1 MKTMKNFLILAAGKS
16 KRFGRNKL
24 EEKFCGYTLP
34 ALAAYYAYVNGAENI
49 YLTLSKEGV
58 TTDGESVYHPVLDN
72 VKSALPSF
80 LVYENDVKPKLQV
93 AFQSPDSYGP
103 GAALME
109 WAGVLTEPFTLLFG
123 DNLYFPLSSQ
133 SSHRDPRD
141 GEVIYTYKSLD
152 PSPRNL
158 QLAAVLNG
166 NILKE
171 KPHSEVSGKF
181 FCGLVRFPANFA
193 ANVSNLR
200 KSDRG
205 EIELTDIINSFGRS
219 AVSLSHYCKDWSD
232 LTYEGDAPKIHSMV
246 EALVNERKLRV

>member
-58 TTDGESVYHPVLDN
+58 TTDGNSVYHPVLEN
-72 VKSALPSF
+72 VKEALSSF
-80 LVYENDVKPKLQV
+80 LVYEDDKKPNLHV
-93 AFQSPDSYGP
+93 AFQSPDVYGP

-123 DNLYFPLSSQ
+123 DNLYYPPSFDCPFRKNRQ
-133 SSHRDPRD
+133 R
-141 GEVIYTYKSLD
+141 EVIYTYRYLD
-152 PSPRNL
+152 VSPRNL
-158 QLAAVLNG
+158 QLAAVLKG

-171 KPHSEVSGKF
+171 KPHSEVSGRF
-181 FCGLVRFPANFA
+181 FCGLVQFPENFA
-193 ANVSNLR
+193 SHVSNLR

-205 EIELTDIINSFGRS
+205 EIELTDIINSFARS
-219 AVSLSHYCKDWSD
+219 AAPLEDYCEDWSD
-232 LTYEGDAPKIHSMV
+232 LTYEGDAPRIRAMV
-246 EALVNERKLRV
+246 EALVDERKLRI